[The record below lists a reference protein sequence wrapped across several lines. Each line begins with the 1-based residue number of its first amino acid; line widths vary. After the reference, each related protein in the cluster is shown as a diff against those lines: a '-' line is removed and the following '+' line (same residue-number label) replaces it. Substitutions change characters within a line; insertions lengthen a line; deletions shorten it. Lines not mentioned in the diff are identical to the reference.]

1 MGARKKERERKRE
14 RERGLE
20 KESGEAKRR
29 RKRIRGK
36 DRDGKRSALACARV
50 CVCMERACAR
60 VIVCD
65 SRCVKEQERR
75 SCRVARR
82 GEVEGREIDRPQDA
96 LESFLDTKM
105 AEKIVRS
112 STSRAAAFL
121 SLSLSLFPFLFFLFS
136 SFFFSPF
143 SLFPFFPRVR
153 DFSPPPPSLF
163 RSLFLTIQ
171 TANDGCKSS
180 VILRKKGSVRAR
192 STRTKKR
199 FGRFSTSRNSIRR
212 ARVSFRATF
221 DAPSP
226 VVNRS
231 YRCFVYDRLPFVA
244 ESSLSYNE

>member
-1 MGARKKERERKRE
+1 MPSRAR
-14 RERGLE
+14 
-20 KESGEAKRR
+20 
-29 RKRIRGK
+29 
-36 DRDGKRSALACARV
+36 
-50 CVCMERACAR
+50 VCMERACAR

-112 STSRAAAFL
+112 STSRAATFFL
-121 SLSLSLFPFLFFLFS
+121 SLFSPLFFSFLFFFFSFFLPPLS
-136 SFFFSPF
+136 SF
-143 SLFPFFPRVR
+143 LRIR
-153 DFSPPPPSLF
+153 DFSSPPPPPPSLF
-163 RSLFLTIQ
+163 RSHPYSIWM
-171 TANDGCKSS
+171 ANLDRCKKTWWCGN
-180 VILRKKGSVRAR
+180 RKRLESWLVALQRFDE
-192 STRTKKR
+192 KR
-199 FGRFSTSRNSIRR
+199 WTDEWTDDFPRREIPFGVCGEECHF
-212 ARVSFRATF
+212 AQAAF